1 MTSQAISTR
10 DALRGFDDLP
20 DVARVRISVVA
31 ALLSVGTRTVH
42 RRVDVGEIP
51 QPIKQGGVLT
61 WRVGDLRS
69 ALGASPTSKE

>member
-1 MTSQAISTR
+1 MTTQAISTR

-20 DVARVRISVVA
+20 DVARVRIPVVA

-42 RRVDVGEIP
+42 RRVDAGEIP

-69 ALGASPTSKE
+69 ALGASPTKE